1 MKFIFGT
8 LKYLFIYLFIYT
20 QVIKFMW
27 PYVVYVLKGAKG
39 IEWSM
44 IKCIENADC
53 IFATRDSPLFQTTFL
68 IMSSN
73 NNDFWDFLFDH
84 EEKNWATLIAL

>member
-39 IEWSM
+39 IE
-44 IKCIENADC
+44 
-53 IFATRDSPLFQTTFL
+53 
-68 IMSSN
+68 
-73 NNDFWDFLFDH
+73 
-84 EEKNWATLIAL
+84 